1 MATNTPPVSRRPHF
15 RRHDPPAVLITDDD
29 VIIIRHVAEHRFRR
43 STDIVRLMSHRPP
56 KKIIERLG
64 VLYHTAYLDRPRAQR
79 DYFNIRQE
87 RPAYIY
93 ALGNRGAA
101 LLAEIDGHQA
111 PKVDWTEKNR
121 DLGRPYLHHQLAVA
135 DALIAFRMATQSR
148 SDVEFIAP
156 EAIVARSPEA
166 TQRLDNP
173 WKWRAKVPVPGGLLT
188 DLALVPDAVFG
199 LDFTE
204 QRKRVFFMLEA
215 DRATMPVWRSNLVQT
230 SMYKKFLTYYHGHRA
245 GHHTRAYDI
254 GNFRV
259 LTCTT
264 SAERQMS
271 MIDVIRNKV
280 TDGKGSNL
288 FLFTDAATLTSC
300 PDVLSLPW
308 TSGKGEPVRLGD

>member
-1 MATNTPPVSRRPHF
+1 MVATPPPITRRPHF

-29 VIIIRHVAEHRFRR
+29 VAIIRHVAECRFRR
-43 STDIVRLMSHRPP
+43 STDIVRLMNHRPA

-64 VLYHTAYLDRPRAQR
+64 VLYHTGFVDRPRAQR
-79 DYFNIRQE
+79 DYFNARKE
-87 RPAYIY
+87 RPSYIY

-101 LLAEIDGHQA
+101 LLAELDGTPA

-121 DLGRPYLHHQLAVA
+121 DLGRPFLHHQLAVA
-135 DALIAFRMATQSR
+135 DALIAFRRTTQMR
-148 SDVEFIAP
+148 DDVTFIEP
-156 EAIVARSPEA
+156 VEILARAPEA

-173 WKWRAKVPVPGGLLT
+173 WKFRAKVPAPGGLLT

-199 LDFTE
+199 LDFTQE
-204 QRKRVFFMLEA
+204 RKRVYFMLEA
-215 DRATMPVWRSNLVQT
+215 DRATMPVWRSNLFQT

-245 GHHTRAYDI
+245 GHHTRAYNI

-264 SAERQMS
+264 SAERQLS
-271 MIDVIRNKV
+271 MIDVIRTKV
-280 TDGKGSNL
+280 TDGKGSSL

-300 PDVLSLPW
+300 PDVLSLAW
-308 TSGKGEPVRLGD
+308 TSGKGEPVRLSD